1 LKNYLIRRLLLTVP
15 ILFGV
20 TIVTFFI
27 VYLAPG
33 SPVDLM
39 VGPDTT
45 PEARAAMARS
55 LGLDAPVYRQ
65 YFAWL
70 GNVLRGNLGY
80 SFSSFRP
87 VTQVIGERIPATFML
102 MGAALLIGILIA
114 VPLGVLSALK
124 QHSVFDYAATVLA
137 FFGVSVPNFFLG
149 LGLIFI
155 FSIKLRLFPSSGM
168 FTLGGDRSAQDIIRH
183 LVLPCTILAAAIAG
197 RFIRY
202 IRSAMLDILQ
212 QDYLRTAAAK
222 GVPFFTRIGVH
233 AFRNALLPLITLAGL
248 EIPSLLGGAVITEQI
263 FSWPGIGRLTIDSIL
278 VRDYPVLMGLN
289 LMTAGMVILSGLITD
304 LLYAAAD
311 PRIKYH

>member
-1 LKNYLIRRLLLTVP
+1 MKNYLIRRLLMVIP

-20 TIVTFFI
+20 TFITFFI
-27 VYLAPG
+27 IYLAPG
-33 SPVDLM
+33 SPLDLM

-45 PEARAAMARS
+45 PEARDAMARS

-65 YFAWL
+65 YLAWL
-70 GNVLRGNLGY
+70 GNVVRGNLGY

-102 MGAALLIGILIA
+102 MGSALLIGILIA
-114 VPLGVLSALK
+114 IPLGVLSALK
-124 QHSVFDYAATVLA
+124 QHSVFDYTATVLA

-149 LGLIFI
+149 LGLIFV
-155 FSIKLRLFPSSGM
+155 FSIKLKLFPSSGM
-168 FTLGGDRSAQDIIRH
+168 FTLGGDKSALDIMHH
-183 LVLPCTILAAAIAG
+183 LVLPCTILAAGIAG

-222 GVPFFTRIGVH
+222 GVPFVTRIGVH
-233 AFRNALLPLITLAGL
+233 AFRNALLPLITLVGL
-248 EIPSLLGGAVITEQI
+248 EIPSLLGGAVISEQI

-289 LMTAGMVILSGLITD
+289 VMTAGMVILSSLITD